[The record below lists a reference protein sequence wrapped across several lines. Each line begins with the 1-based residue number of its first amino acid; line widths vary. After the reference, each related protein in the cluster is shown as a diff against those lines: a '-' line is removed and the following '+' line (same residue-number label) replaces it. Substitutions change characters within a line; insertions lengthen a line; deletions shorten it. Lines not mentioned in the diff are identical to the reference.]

1 MTEEL
6 PDEVLEVKA
15 TCAKLCG
22 QVTSCPKIIE
32 AVTNQF
38 KVLLKSEI
46 ERLPFHLEFLQ
57 NISELMYTYRKQY
70 HFIVQKL

>member
-22 QVTSCPKIIE
+22 QVTSCPKIIQ
-32 AVTNQF
+32 AVANQF

-46 ERLPFHLEFLQ
+46 EKPRLYLEFLQ
-57 NISELMYTYRKQY
+57 NILELIYSYRKQY
-70 HFIVQKL
+70 HFILQ

>member
-15 TCAKLCG
+15 TCAKVCG

-32 AVTNQF
+32 AVANQF
-38 KVLLKSEI
+38 KVLLKNEL
-46 ERLPFHLEFLQ
+46 EKPRFHLEFLQ
-57 NISELMYTYRKQY
+57 NILELIYTYRKHY
-70 HFIVQKL
+70 HFILQ

>member
-22 QVTSCPKIIE
+22 QVTSCPKIIQ
-32 AVTNQF
+32 AVANQF

-46 ERLPFHLEFLQ
+46 EKPCLHLEFLQ
-57 NISELMYTYRKQY
+57 NILELIYSYRKQY
-70 HFIVQKL
+70 HFILQ